1 MPTYGA
7 NEIRTFSKKNF
18 YLILVRDIQKEKQWY
33 AAAKAGNLEKVK
45 GLLKNTFV
53 DGDDN
58 EYGQTPLMVAGK
70 NFLYIWC
77 KETLI
82 YYLTQ

>member
-1 MPTYGA
+1 MIFKKYF
-7 NEIRTFSKKNF
+7 FSLVF
-18 YLILVRDIQKEKQWY
+18 LVRDTQKEKQLY
-33 AAAKAGNLEKVK
+33 AAAKAGNLEVVK
-45 GLLKNTFV
+45 QLLKTTFV

-58 EYGQTPLMVAGK
+58 EYGRTPLMIAGK
-70 NFLYIWC
+70 NFLYIKC